1 MHHYTKGI
9 SMALLAIADRF
20 CTKKWKKTDEISVN
34 LLGVTPLDFS
44 LNGSVDSIKSW
55 ILQEGMT
62 VNSCFAMGSSLEEI
76 KMAGRAHVNL
86 VLSYGGLAAAKLLE
100 QRFGIPYVVGV
111 PYGRQY
117 ADQLASQLR
126 QAAWTGKSV
135 VSYQKETKRAHS
147 DYAIIGESIA
157 CASLATAIEMEC
169 DVKIKVLTPVDTEH
183 VLLRKQ
189 DRKTPDEDDLIEQ
202 LQSVQGVIA
211 DPMYQALWN
220 KDRGFY
226 TLPHEAFSGR
236 MYDAVNPDLINR
248 SIR

>member
-1 MHHYTKGI
+1 
-9 SMALLAIADRF
+9 
-20 CTKKWKKTDEISVN
+20 
-34 LLGVTPLDFS
+34 
-44 LNGSVDSIKSW
+44 
-55 ILQEGMT
+55 MT

-135 VSYQKETKRAHS
+135 VSYQKETKSAHS

-211 DPMYQALWN
+211 DPMYQALWS
-220 KDRGFY
+220 KDSGFY